1 MHQVLLARGPSPAL
15 VPCLDRA
22 VQRMQ
27 VGGCVTTGGGTG
39 VQAAL
44 RLRSAA

>member
-27 VGGCVTTGGGTG
+27 VGGCVTTG